1 MLPQLAYDVLTTL
14 AAAPGAAYLAVRPE
28 YRPLLRRFAP
38 PVPARLDGAP
48 IWVQACS
55 MGEVN
60 AARPILEAMAARWPG
75 IPILLTTSTLAGRR
89 QAEKTAGTIP
99 VTWFPFDHRVCV
111 GHFLERLGP
120 RLLVLLETEVWP
132 NAVWGAR
139 RRSVPVA
146 VLNGRISDKHIRRYR
161 RMKGFWRPVFG
172 ALSAVCA
179 QNGEYADRLRELGT
193 DETAVHV
200 TGNTKFEGVRT
211 EFPRVEVEVLRGQ
224 MGIPADAPVMVF
236 GSMRPGDE
244 RLAAACWADLKT
256 RIPGLRLILVPR
268 HLERV
273 GEVCASFEE
282 PLLLRSEVRGGRTP
296 AGERVLVV
304 DVMGELVGFYAI
316 ATVAVIGGSF
326 YPGVEGHNPL
336 EPAALGIPT
345 VFGPYMRNFIDPA
358 RALLEGDGALQ
369 TDADHLRESLATLFD
384 DAEARERLAGK
395 GRSAVLANQGAIARS
410 LDVLE
415 PLLNPSPAA

>member
-60 AARPILEAMAARWPG
+60 AARPILEAMAARWPD

-111 GHFLERLGP
+111 GRFLERLGP

-146 VLNGRISDKHIRRYR
+146 VLNGRISDKHFRRYR
-161 RMKGFWRPVFG
+161 RMKRFWRPVFG
-172 ALSAVCA
+172 ALSAVGA
-179 QNGEYADRLRELGT
+179 QNGSTR
-193 DETAVHV
+193 TAC
-200 TGNTKFEGVRT
+200 
-211 EFPRVEVEVLRGQ
+211 
-224 MGIPADAPVMVF
+224 
-236 GSMRPGDE
+236 GSSERMRP
-244 RLAAACWADLKT
+244 RCMSPATPNSRAC
-256 RIPGLRLILVPR
+256 
-268 HLERV
+268 
-273 GEVCASFEE
+273 
-282 PLLLRSEVRGGRTP
+282 
-296 AGERVLVV
+296 
-304 DVMGELVGFYAI
+304 
-316 ATVAVIGGSF
+316 
-326 YPGVEGHNPL
+326 
-336 EPAALGIPT
+336 
-345 VFGPYMRNFIDPA
+345 
-358 RALLEGDGALQ
+358 
-369 TDADHLRESLATLFD
+369 
-384 DAEARERLAGK
+384 
-395 GRSAVLANQGAIARS
+395 GRSSHGPKSRFFAGRWAFLPTPR
-410 LDVLE
+410 
-415 PLLNPSPAA
+415 